1 MLYLLDAGGASLYYF
16 FFALF
21 VAFVLFAILAEAV
34 VMILMKYNIKF
45 KKAFLDSFLANLATF
60 TLGFVLIEFVSNFFN
75 STELFNLF
83 VLYIMSALMEWA
95 VLFLL
100 NRAKPAKQSFVV
112 AVVMNLPTY
121 AFLVLIGMGR

>member
-1 MLYLLDAGGASLYYF
+1 MFYLLDAGGASLYYF

-34 VMILMKYNIKF
+34 VMILMKYNLKF

-60 TLGFVLIEFVSNFFN
+60 TLGFVLIEFVSDFFN

-83 VLYIMSALMEWA
+83 VLYIMSVLMEWA
-95 VLFLL
+95 VLFFL
-100 NRAKPAKQSFVV
+100 NRAKPAKESFVV

>member
-60 TLGFVLIEFVSNFFN
+60 TLGFVLIEFVSDFFN

-83 VLYIMSALMEWA
+83 VLYIMSVLMEWG

>member
-45 KKAFLDSFLANLATF
+45 KKALLDSFLANLATF
-60 TLGFVLIEFVSNFFN
+60 TLGFVLIEFVSDFFN

-83 VLYIMSALMEWA
+83 VLYIMSVLMEWA
-95 VLFLL
+95 VLFFL

>member
-1 MLYLLDAGGASLYYF
+1 MLYLLDAGGAGLYYF

-60 TLGFVLIEFVSNFFN
+60 TLGFVLIEFVSDFFN

-83 VLYIMSALMEWA
+83 VLYIISVLMEWG
-95 VLFLL
+95 VLYLL

>member
-60 TLGFVLIEFVSNFFN
+60 TLGFVLIEFVSDFFN

-83 VLYIMSALMEWA
+83 VLYIMSVLMEWG

-100 NRAKPAKQSFVV
+100 NRAKPAKESFVV
-112 AVVMNLPTY
+112 TVVMNLPTY

>member
-21 VAFVLFAILAEAV
+21 VAFVLFAILAEAG

-60 TLGFVLIEFVSNFFN
+60 TLGFVLIEFVSDFFN

-83 VLYIMSALMEWA
+83 VLYIMSVLMEWG